1 VRGHTGRIVRVD
13 AASNVPELEA
23 HLGEK
28 VAEVTYAVRFAGS
41 ELWGTPQPGAS
52 VTVDLYDRYLEPA

>member
-1 VRGHTGRIVRVD
+1 
-13 AASNVPELEA
+13 VPELEA